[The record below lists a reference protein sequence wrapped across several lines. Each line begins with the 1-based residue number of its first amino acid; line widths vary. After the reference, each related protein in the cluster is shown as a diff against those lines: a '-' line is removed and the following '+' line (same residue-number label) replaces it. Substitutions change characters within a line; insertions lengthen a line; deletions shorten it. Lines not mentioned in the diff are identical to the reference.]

1 MSNTQEKRVA
11 HFELRSQPRKN
22 RYNNRIQLNSVM
34 ERSSRPAD
42 IEKEQ
47 KLDRELL
54 RELAKALEFLQNLE
68 D

>member
-1 MSNTQEKRVA
+1 VSNKKKKEVT

-42 IEKEQ
+42 IEEEQ